1 MERDKGFRTLST
13 YILTVFLVIGAVQK
27 AAAQTGVPEGYS
39 ETLRWYH
46 ERAAAGDPRAQFLLA
61 VKYETGTDV
70 ARDMAKARELYIQA
84 ARQGHADA
92 QFKAGTL
99 AQAQATSDA
108 QSKVAQ
114 DWYQAAA
121 VQGHGPAQYNL
132 AVMLANAGRDEDEVI
147 EAASWAMRAAE
158 TGLPQAQLLRDALLV
173 QMSPEAVAEARRL
186 AKLSLQP

>member
-1 MERDKGFRTLST
+1 MGFRTFST
-13 YILTVFLVIGAVQK
+13 YILTGFLIIGAAQV
-27 AAAQTGVPEGYS
+27 AAAQTSVPGGYS

-61 VKYETGTDV
+61 IKYETGTDV

-99 AQAQATSDA
+99 AQAGATSDA
-108 QSKVAQ
+108 QLKVAQ

-121 VQGHGPAQYNL
+121 IQGHGPAQYNL
-132 AVMLANAGRDEDEVI
+132 AVMLANAGREEDALI
-147 EAASWAMRAAE
+147 EALSWAIRAAE
-158 TGLPQAQLLRDALLV
+158 TGLPQAAVLQANLLGQL
-173 QMSPEAVAEARRL
+173 SPEAVSEAQRL
-186 AKLSLQP
+186 AKISLQP